1 MYSEGPLCGMDEAS
15 KCYALARQ
23 VIGGSGGHPCRTI
36 GFNESAAHDAKLL
49 AVWPF
54 AQSLYWSMI

>member
-1 MYSEGPLCGMDEAS
+1 MDEAS